1 MAARASGNF
10 TLVGPVV
17 AVVLGFVLAEAVLRA
32 GGAARQHLRAY
43 VEDAEGVP
51 TLAPRATDRAR
62 APGGARWALHTVSDG
77 LRAPAAASDA
87 PLVVGD
93 SQVLGMGVADDET
106 FAARLGAHNAGVPGY
121 GVPDALRRADRLLL
135 TGVRSRA
142 VVVVVNQSNDWDEG
156 MTPVQERMRVVGGW
170 LLTRRASPTPWADAF
185 FGSAASDVHVLALGA
200 RLVLPPPPTEGPPV
214 WIAAP
219 ESMGPVS
226 AAIAAAIEHFSASH
240 PDIDVVVA
248 YLPADLAVAPGRG
261 ADSPFGRHLR
271 EGARLADTTALDR
284 LRTGLS
290 PSRVFVDL
298 RPALADEAHFEPG
311 DYHLSAAGH
320 AAVATALSGVLSA
333 PNGRAR

>member
-10 TLVGPVV
+10 ALVGPVV
-17 AVVLGFVLAEAVLRA
+17 AVVLGFVLAEGVLRA

-51 TLAPRATDRAR
+51 TLAPYATDRAR
-62 APGGARWALHTVSDG
+62 APRGARWTLHTGSDG
-77 LRAPAAASDA
+77 LRAPAAAPDA

-93 SQVLGMGVADDET
+93 SQVLGMGVADDEA

-121 GVPDALRRADRLLL
+121 GVPDALRRADRLLA
-135 TGVRSRA
+135 GVRSRT
-142 VVVVVNQSNDWDEG
+142 VVVVVNQANDWDEG
-156 MTPVQERMRVVGGW
+156 MTPVQERMRVVGRW
-170 LLTRRASPTPWADAF
+170 LLTRRAAPTPWADAF

-240 PDIDVVVA
+240 PEVRGVVA

-261 ADSPFGRHLR
+261 SDSPFGRHVR

-284 LRTGLS
+284 LRAGVS

-298 RPALADEAHFEPG
+298 RPALADEAHFAPG

-320 AAVATALSGVLSA
+320 AAVATALSRVVSSQSGG
-333 PNGRAR
+333 PR